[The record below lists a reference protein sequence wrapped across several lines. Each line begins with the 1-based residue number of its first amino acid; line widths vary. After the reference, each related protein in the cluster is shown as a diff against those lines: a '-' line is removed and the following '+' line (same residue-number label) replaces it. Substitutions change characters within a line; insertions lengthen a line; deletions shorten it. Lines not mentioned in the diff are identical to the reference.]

1 MSKFNLAELAL
12 KKQQLVYFFIVVIFT
27 LGALSYQQMGRSE
40 DPDFVIRQMVIATAW
55 PGATEP
61 EVEEQVTYK
70 IERKLQETP
79 GFDKVESYSMPGQSV
94 IFLSLKYE
102 VKEGQLRPTWQEVR
116 NMVND
121 VAATFPKGVLPP
133 VFNDRFDDVYGNIYA
148 LTAEGF
154 THEEVRQYA
163 EEIRQKLLGVKNVAK
178 VELVGVQPEKIF
190 VEIESSKLAQ
200 LGVDQSS
207 IIQTLQSQNAVA
219 AAGMLETSSDN
230 VYLRVSGIFEN
241 IDNIRNLAI
250 RANNSVF
257 RLGDIAT
264 VRRGYAEPAQ
274 EKMFYNGRQAV
285 GLAISMEKGGN
296 ILTMGDDL
304 AATVEDIRTNLP
316 LGMEIHQVA
325 NQPEV
330 VKNSINEFV
339 KTLVEA
345 LAIVLC
351 VCFLSLGARAG
362 VVVTFCIPLIV
373 AALFACMN
381 YTGIYLHRVSLGAL
395 IIALGLLVDDAII
408 SIEMMLVKM
417 EQGWDKAK
425 AASFSFAQT
434 ALPRLVGALVT
445 CAGFMPVGFSVGAAS
460 EFVGS
465 IFWVV
470 TISLMISWVVAGTVT
485 PLLGCRLIQLKKT
498 AGGQHEFNLYNTRFY
513 RLFRRVL
520 EGALRVRW
528 LVIALAVAAF
538 ILSIQLMNY
547 IPKEFFPNSTRPELI
562 VDMRLPEGSSLKATE
577 QEAAK
582 LAEKLKDDPRIVNFS
597 SYTRTSAPRFVL
609 SVAGLPQDNANYA
622 QFVILAKDTKA
633 RDELRREL
641 EELFDREFEN
651 VRMKTKVLALGPGSA
666 YPVMLRV
673 SGYDRD
679 KVREIAS
686 QARDIMVQN
695 PNLLNINFNWFEKT
709 KTMRLHID
717 QDKARAL
724 GIDKQSLAVA
734 LQSKL
739 SGIPIAEFREGDKK
753 IDIVYRAADLDPND
767 LSRVKDL
774 SVAAGAGKFVPL
786 GQIAEIS
793 YGAEEGTVWRRNL
806 KPTIDIQADTVPG
819 ITGNDATIQAYQDL
833 EELRKNLPPGYSI
846 EMGGSVELRDE
857 GIGLL
862 MQPVPAMVV
871 IIMTLLMLQL
881 QSIPKMILV
890 LLTAPLGIIGVSAAM
905 LLFQKPMGFVAIFG
919 IMALCG
925 MIIRNSIILIDQIE
939 KLIAEG
945 LPAWDA
951 IINATISRFRPIMLT
966 AAAAILAMIPLSG
979 SAFWG
984 PMATAI
990 GGGLLGATVLTLL
1003 VFPAMYAAWFKVK
1016 PVLEEKK

>member
-12 KKQQLVYFFIVVIFT
+12 KKHQLVYFFILVIFT
-27 LGALSYQQMGRSE
+27 LGVLSYQQMGRSE
-40 DPDFVIRQMVIATAW
+40 DPDFVIRQMVIATVW

-79 GFDKVESYSMPGQSV
+79 GFDKVESYTMPGQSV

-102 VKEGQLRPTWQEVR
+102 VKEEQLRPTWQEVR

-163 EEIRQKLLGVKNVAK
+163 KEIRQKLLGVKNVAK

-190 VEIESSKLAQ
+190 VEIENSKLTQ
-200 LGVDQSS
+200 LGIDQSL
-207 IIQTLQSQNAVA
+207 ITQTLQSQNAVA

-264 VRRGYAEPAQ
+264 VRRGYAEPAEQ
-274 EKMFYNGRQAV
+274 KMFYNGRQAI

-296 ILTMGDDL
+296 ILTLGDDL
-304 AATVEDIRTNLP
+304 GKTVEDIREGLP
-316 LGMEIHQVA
+316 LGLEVHQVA

-330 VKNSINEFV
+330 VKNSINEFL
-339 KTLVEA
+339 KTLMEA
-345 LAIVLC
+345 LVIVLC
-351 VCFLSLGARAG
+351 VCFLSLGVRAG
-362 VVVTFCIPLIV
+362 VIVTFCIPLIV
-373 AALFACMN
+373 AALFVCMN

-425 AASFSFAQT
+425 AASFSFTQT

-470 TISLMISWVVAGTVT
+470 TLSLMISWVVAGTVT
-485 PLLGCRLIQLKKT
+485 PLLGSRLIQLKQT
-498 AGGQHEFNLYNTRFY
+498 TGGHHEFNLYDTRFY
-513 RLFRRVL
+513 RLFRRIL
-520 EGALRVRW
+520 EGALRARW
-528 LVIALAVAAF
+528 LVIALAVLAF
-538 ILSIQLMNY
+538 MLSIQLMNY

-582 LAEKLKDDPRIVNFS
+582 FAEKLKDDPRIVNFS

-609 SVAGLPQDNANYA
+609 SVADLPQDTANYA

-633 RDELRREL
+633 RDELRQEL
-641 EELFDREFEN
+641 DELFDREFEN

-673 SGYDRD
+673 SGYDHG

-686 QARDIMVQN
+686 QARDIMVPN
-695 PNLLNINFNWFEKT
+695 PNLLNINFDWFEKT

-724 GIDKQSLAVA
+724 GIDRQSLAVA
-734 LQSKL
+734 LQSQL
-739 SGIPIAEFREGDKK
+739 SGITIADFREGDKK

-774 SVAAGAGKFVPL
+774 SVAAGNSKFVPL
-786 GQIAEIS
+786 QQIAEIS
-793 YGAEEGTVWRRNL
+793 YDAEEGTVWRRSL
-806 KPTIDIQADTVPG
+806 KPTINIQADTVPG
-819 ITGNDATIQAYQDL
+819 ITGNDATIQAYKDL
-833 EELRKNLPPGYSI
+833 EELRNNLPSGYSI
-846 EMGGSVELRDE
+846 EMGGSVDLRDE
-857 GIGLL
+857 AIGLL

-871 IIMTLLMLQL
+871 IIMTLLMLHL
-881 QSIPKMILV
+881 QSISKMFLV

-925 MIIRNSIILIDQIE
+925 MIIRNSVILIDQIE
-939 KLIAEG
+939 KLIVEG
-945 LPAWDA
+945 QPAWDA

-990 GGGLLGATVLTLL
+990 GGGLFGATVLTLL
-1003 VFPAMYAAWFKVK
+1003 VFPAMYAAWFRVK
-1016 PVLEEKK
+1016 AK